1 MKGYMGYEY
10 YFEKT
15 YDTWY
20 DATFG
25 SRDRIPGFNL
35 QWHFDINIPYDEKY
49 SDDNI
54 WMLYVR

>member
-1 MKGYMGYEY
+1 MGYEY